1 MSVKCILQGQ
11 QTHQIALEDVITI
24 DDGAHITTEESMGE
38 GPYTLEFTQEEQ
50 LDVYPSNENI
60 LHNWYFPDPINQ
72 KNQNNS
78 YQQDSYTIDRW
89 YTSSLGANQTSGIE
103 FDINGVKLTP
113 GDVLTQPLEIEPFL
127 INKKVTISALLSNGN
142 LLTSSGI
149 VQDGYFEMIIYDKD
163 NSDSKIQ
170 IDLYRW
176 SGFYNNK
183 LNFMISIMGSDPA
196 TSVSVI
202 AAKLELGPIQTLAHK
217 EGDTWVL
224 NDPPPDKATELAKC
238 QRYQYLLNSKGI
250 PYGYFGIGVAAT
262 IHRVIAI
269 IPIPTSMRITPVI
282 SCLGNIIVSNTSPGS
297 EIPVTNITFDRIS
310 ENCLSVF
317 VDTEANLELN
327 MPYMFLSASDG
338 TGQILIDANL

>member
-24 DDGAHITTEESMGE
+24 DDGAHIITEESMGQ

-72 KNQNNS
+72 KNQNNL

-149 VQDGYFEMIIYDKD
+149 VQDGHFEMAIYDKD

-176 SGFYNNK
+176 SEFYNNR
-183 LNFMISIMGSDPA
+183 LSFMISIMGSDPA

-202 AAKLELGPIQTLAHK
+202 AAKLELGPVQTLAHK
-217 EGDTWVL
+217 EGDTWIL
-224 NDPPPDKATELAKC
+224 NDPPPDKALELAKC
-238 QRYQYLLNSKGI
+238 QRYYNILQPEVPLNPNVAIRDEILLQY
-250 PYGYFGIGVAAT
+250 PE
-262 IHRVIAI
+262 
-269 IPIPTSMRITPVI
+269 MRISPVI
-282 SCLGNIIVSNTSPGS
+282 SIISFDDNSSGLTARK
-297 EIPVTNITFDRIS
+297 ITPKSLIITIDA
-310 ENCLSVF
+310 E
-317 VDTEANLELN
+317 EAKR
-327 MPYMFLSASDG
+327 DG
-338 TGQILIDANL
+338 AWVYKVILDANL